1 MSLTKQDVIAM
12 VGTVKVNYPFAYK
25 SKEGTGYSNEDLALL
40 ANVWYENLKAYP
52 REIVLEAFSRS
63 LRACKIAVALADII
77 EQIDKMQEAFQP
89 SAQEKWQ
96 KLKKTLDE
104 VYSLATCFNYT
115 YVQDNGLTQG
125 QNARNKVCGIFDS
138 LPPEVQRYCGNAS
151 GLIEIAKLE
160 EEQLEFEKARFVKV
174 IGEYKKQTDLRLNNP
189 QLQSLIESTV
199 KTLDRGKQ

>member
-1 MSLTKQDVIAM
+1 MITKNDVFAMIA
-12 VGTVKVNYPFAYK
+12 TVKVHYSFNYKNFTADDYATLTN
-25 SKEGTGYSNEDLALL
+25 SWYEDL
-40 ANVWYENLKAYP
+40 KGYP
-52 REIVLEAFSRS
+52 KELVFEGFN
-63 LRACKIAVALADII
+63 RAKKVNKIAVTTADII

-174 IGEYKKQTDLRLNNP
+174 IGEYKKQADLRINNP